1 MADTLESLEIEVKHS
16 ASGAA
21 SEIEKISNA
30 IADMGKALTS
40 ALPDLKAYASLI
52 KQLGAAKLPKQNT
65 PKLEETDKGVIQNI
79 KSVTSNPLSDDLQA
93 KISGADKLESVMHRV
108 EAAAKKMNDAFKKG
122 DEAGAWKAREQQLNA
137 AAQAARIEAQ
147 AEKEAAKA
155 AAEAAKSTTSSFNE
169 EALSARTAREEAAKA
184 AAEQA
189 KAAQEKA
196 KTAISTP
203 LDTRLLVAEA
213 TEVDVLRHKLESLR
227 NARSQ
232 ALSSGDTEKAWA
244 FQQQILSTQRAIDK
258 AAKASREAAQGV
270 RLLWEEAK
278 KSQSPLDKFISSL
291 KRIAGY
297 RIIRGII
304 KAITQAFQEGL
315 EKAYLFSAG
324 MTDEGHRFAEALDRM
339 KAAGNQMK
347 GQLGAAFIALLAAIE
362 PVLISLINLVT
373 KAADAISQLLS
384 AFTGTKYLKA
394 NNTAAQFA
402 DTMKAGGAA
411 AKEWKNQ
418 LLGFDEINRL
428 NEPSNG
434 GGGGGSNPLAGY
446 DMVSTDISEFWL
458 KVAEK
463 LKPILGDIKY
473 AFEGLRDFIVGVF
486 TGDWELA
493 FEGLG
498 KIVEGFGSLVN
509 HVLNGLVIPT
519 FDGFAAKVI
528 ERVDSLLQHIEEKTG
543 LDLTHL
549 RENIAFALNYIRFLI
564 EGFAIQA
571 SWIVQDLCQTIS
583 ALMRGDW
590 DAAWESAKKIVSD
603 ATVDVNLQA
612 KAMAQIVSGAMM
624 AGGNAS
630 ADFAEAF
637 SVNME
642 TARGQMVATGG
653 SSLTVN
659 ESANGISFAARI
671 MNFVGK
677 ILRIGSVLPFAD
689 GGFPEEGQLFIAREN
704 GAELVGTMG
713 GRTAVANNQ
722 EITEGIRAAV
732 YDAMVASN
740 ASGDRDVSVKVYL
753 DSREIKA
760 GQQRLNRAWGVG

>member
-21 SEIEKISNA
+21 SEITKVSNA
-30 IADMGKALTS
+30 IADMGKALGS
-40 ALPDLKAYASLI
+40 VLPDLKSYASLLKEI
-52 KQLGAAKLPKQNT
+52 GKVKAPKSVGQKMQESIEYSDN
-65 PKLEETDKGVIQNI
+65 GVIQNI
-79 KSVTSNPLSDDLQA
+79 KSVTSNPLTDDLQA

-155 AAEAAKSTTSSFNE
+155 AAEAAQSAQQAQPVNPVPIDTREIILASSEVDILQHKLETLQEAMNKAFLNGDTE
-169 EALSARTAREEAAKA
+169 GAYKLQEQILRVKEAL
-184 AAEQA
+184 
-189 KAAQEKA
+189 EKA
-196 KTAISTP
+196 KQASKGA
-203 LDTRLLVAEA
+203 AE
-213 TEVDVLRHKLESLR
+213 
-227 NARSQ
+227 
-232 ALSSGDTEKAWA
+232 
-244 FQQQILSTQRAIDK
+244 
-258 AAKASREAAQGV
+258 GV

-278 KSQSPLDKFISSL
+278 KSQTPLDKFISSL
-291 KRIAGY
+291 GRIAGY
-297 RIIRGII
+297 RIIRSII
-304 KAITQAFQEGL
+304 KAITQAFKEGL
-315 EKAYLFSAG
+315 EKAYLFSQG
-324 MTDEGHRFAEALDRM
+324 MTDEGHRFAESLDRM
-339 KAAGNQMK
+339 KSATNQMK
-347 GQLGAAFIALLAAIE
+347 GQIGAAFAALLTAIE
-362 PVLISLINLVT
+362 PVLITLINLVT
-373 KAADAISQLLS
+373 KVADAISQLLS

-394 NNTAAQFA
+394 NAAAAQFSDA
-402 DTMKAGGAA
+402 MSKGAGA

-434 GGGGGSNPLAGY
+434 GGGGGTNPLAGY
-446 DMVSTDISEFWL
+446 DMVSADISEFWL

-463 LKPILGDIKY
+463 LKPIIQDIKDM
-473 AFEGLRDFIVGVF
+473 FGGLRDFIVGVF

-498 KIVEGFGSLVN
+498 KIVEGFASLVN
-509 HVLNGLVIPT
+509 HVFNGLVIPLL
-519 FDGFAAKVI
+519 DGFAAKVI
-528 ERVDSLLQHIEEKTG
+528 ERVDSLLQKIEEVTG

-549 RENIAFALNYIRFLI
+549 RENIAFTLNYIRFLI

-583 ALMRGDW
+583 AILRGDW
-590 DAAWESAKKIVSD
+590 DAAWEGAKKIVSD
-603 ATVDVNLQA
+603 ATVDVNTQA
-612 KAMAQIVSGAMM
+612 KVMAQIVSGAMM

-642 TARGQMVATGG
+642 TARGQMAATGG

-677 ILRIGSVLPFAD
+677 ILRLGSAMPFAD
-689 GGFPEEGQLFIAREN
+689 GGFPDTGQLFIAREN